1 MRKNSLRRHRLVGGV
16 DQVRHLVATLVAPS
30 RAKPAEAYTPSTM
43 TPAFPAA
50 SPEQVVAAVE
60 AVKRVVAPVA
70 QNLQFSIDDTT
81 GKTVIHVMDANTK
94 ELIRQ
99 IPSEELMVIARAL
112 DRLQGLLLHKKA

>member
-1 MRKNSLRRHRLVGGV
+1 MSIQ
-16 DQVRHLVATLVAPS
+16 QVSAKGVATVVAPS
-30 RAKPAEAYTPSTM
+30 RAKPTEAFTPSIM